1 MTSGTADDAAQLLG
15 SHPRGPRQ
23 READYAARWRDG
35 EWLSQTFTTFDGLRY
50 TLLYQGRPG
59 TGSGPDFRDAV
70 LLAADGERVCGD
82 IELHLRPGNW
92 RAHGHQRDTRY
103 NGVILHVVVAR
114 GASHEQATLRANGTL
129 APLTVLPDD
138 DGLPR
143 PRRRVWP
150 CQELA
155 RAASPRDVRTLL
167 LALGEARLHERAV
180 NFSALLR
187 QPAMTAANAPRWSHA
202 DVVLWLALA
211 EALGYG
217 RDRDGMRDAAL
228 RLMTFP
234 LSSWE
239 RGSGGEVSRLD
250 AQRERGL
257 ENWFTRW
264 RSDGAWDALER
275 VLRAGDERAAG
286 AALARALAVAAVDTI
301 SPSRAAI
308 VVANVALPFAL
319 TRADQTDDHELARR
333 VHAVYATLPGLPS
346 NTITRLLTRQFGLA
360 RLPGG
365 AQAQQG
371 LHHVWARWCREK
383 RCETC
388 PLAALA
394 SGIKTATTVGS

>member
-1 MTSGTADDAAQLLG
+1 
-15 SHPRGPRQ
+15 
-23 READYAARWRDG
+23 
-35 EWLSQTFTTFDGLRY
+35 
-50 TLLYQGRPG
+50 
-59 TGSGPDFRDAV
+59 V
-70 LLAADGERVCGD
+70 LLAADGARVCGD

-92 RAHGHQRDTRY
+92 RAHGHQHDARY
-103 NGVILHVVVAR
+103 NAVMLHVVVAR
-114 GASHEQATLRANGTL
+114 GASPERATLRANGTL
-129 APLTVLPDD
+129 APLTVLPAG
-138 DGLPR
+138 DGLPQ
-143 PRRRVWP
+143 RRRVWP
-150 CQELA
+150 CQALA
-155 RAASPRDVRTLL
+155 RTTSPRDVRTLL
-167 LALGEARLHERAV
+167 LTLGEARLHERAV
-180 NFSALLR
+180 NFAAALR
-187 QPAMTAANAPRWSHA
+187 QPAMTPTNAPRWSHA
-202 DVVLWLALA
+202 DIILWLALA

-228 RLMTFP
+228 RLLASPRDTDAPSPPSPVGALGRSRSGFP

-250 AQRERGL
+250 AHRQRGL

-264 RSDGAWDALER
+264 RSDGPWDALEPL
-275 VLRAGDERAAG
+275 LRAGDEHTAG
-286 AALARALAVAAVDTI
+286 AALARALTAASEGAI
-301 SPSRAAI
+301 SPGRAAI

-346 NTITRLLTRQFGLA
+346 NTITRLLTRQLGLA
-360 RLPGG
+360 RMPAG